1 MHVVTIPC
9 GSVGPTI
16 ITPIC
21 SKIVEDVAR
30 VIEVNPDTINMLFTD
45 LDVTKTDAKDNITIE
60 DSPNLPT
67 TSSKRSFSVKVDT
80 KYNDDL
86 LGTTAVN
93 RSEYF
98 PIFQDP
104 TTALT
109 VTPVYTKLDLTFDFT
124 YKSPSVTEVENMRDK
139 ITLAFNRTRNIGHHE
154 VEYTAIVP
162 TMIED
167 LICDVHE
174 LRSRLIPQDLGEY
187 FTQYSS
193 NRVHPITDM
202 LNEANV
208 RLGVKERLV
217 RVIGV
222 YDFGPFP
229 DEPNKNK
236 EDNTTTLSFQYNME
250 ISIPR
255 FFQVRFPFMVCNRPI
270 PMKYI
275 EHIAETRNN
284 NKLDKHVSRKHISK
298 SHEAMSIM
306 ETNNLL
312 PNTRDIT
319 LPITVPNFDTF
330 DIRKCHVGYGV
341 YMSVLVEVDETDR
354 RTLFNLKELGEY
366 QLATSF
372 IKALEEGERFFVTK
386 PYSSFVYIGL
396 HQEGIYFDRDLL
408 ELTED
413 LTLRSTKEL
422 NLTVPV
428 RVTLSIILD
437 SSYLAP
443 STVKRLF
450 DNKEL
455 GLDYIK
461 TYLDFTS
468 NFPEEFHKSSESKVV
483 FVDQIAKY
491 LIGLANRD
499 EIELMKETIKT
510 VVKSDKVIA
519 RELARYILSKTDM
532 LLRYLNKSGVSVWD
546 NEEPFDIPKDPN
558 EVTVTTPGE
567 ESINVRYPGDAEN
580 PNIYV
585 VPVDRGLVT
594 WR

>member
-1 MHVVTIPC
+1 MLRSSPTVPALDPIPVYCSLCSQYTTLSLKNNSEKRTETTQSKQTLEGGSFDHFSEDTTVHVVTIPC

-45 LDVTKTDAKDNITIE
+45 LDVTKSDNKDNITIE

-67 TSSKRSFSVKVDT
+67 TSSKRSFSVKIDT

-236 EDNTTTLSFQYNME
+236 EDNTTTLSFRYNME

-255 FFQVRFPFMVCNRPI
+255 FFQVRFPFMVCNR
-270 PMKYI
+270 
-275 EHIAETRNN
+275 
-284 NKLDKHVSRKHISK
+284 
-298 SHEAMSIM
+298 
-306 ETNNLL
+306 
-312 PNTRDIT
+312 
-319 LPITVPNFDTF
+319 
-330 DIRKCHVGYGV
+330 
-341 YMSVLVEVDETDR
+341 
-354 RTLFNLKELGEY
+354 
-366 QLATSF
+366 
-372 IKALEEGERFFVTK
+372 
-386 PYSSFVYIGL
+386 
-396 HQEGIYFDRDLL
+396 
-408 ELTED
+408 
-413 LTLRSTKEL
+413 
-422 NLTVPV
+422 
-428 RVTLSIILD
+428 LS
-437 SSYLAP
+437 P
-443 STVKRLF
+443 
-450 DNKEL
+450 
-455 GLDYIK
+455 
-461 TYLDFTS
+461 
-468 NFPEEFHKSSESKVV
+468 
-483 FVDQIAKY
+483 
-491 LIGLANRD
+491 
-499 EIELMKETIKT
+499 
-510 VVKSDKVIA
+510 
-519 RELARYILSKTDM
+519 
-532 LLRYLNKSGVSVWD
+532 
-546 NEEPFDIPKDPN
+546 
-558 EVTVTTPGE
+558 
-567 ESINVRYPGDAEN
+567 
-580 PNIYV
+580 
-585 VPVDRGLVT
+585 
-594 WR
+594 